1 LNRKFDAGHHEELQG
16 KIRGV
21 LIDVA
26 HLLTDSQAG
35 LIDEFIDANELGLAL
50 EDLSEALFDAGAKLS
65 PGVVDRIAG
74 LSHEMG
80 LEAEV
85 ANRLEV
91 LTT

>member
-1 LNRKFDAGHHEELQG
+1 MNRKFDAGHHEELQG

-50 EDLSEALFDAGAKLS
+50 ELSEALFDPGAKLS
-65 PGVVDRIAG
+65 PGIVDRIAG

-85 ANRLEV
+85 ANRLEG
-91 LTT
+91 LPT

>member
-35 LIDEFIDANELGLAL
+35 IIDEFIDANELGLAL
-50 EDLSEALFDAGAKLS
+50 EDLSEALVDAGAKLS

-85 ANRLEV
+85 ANRLEG